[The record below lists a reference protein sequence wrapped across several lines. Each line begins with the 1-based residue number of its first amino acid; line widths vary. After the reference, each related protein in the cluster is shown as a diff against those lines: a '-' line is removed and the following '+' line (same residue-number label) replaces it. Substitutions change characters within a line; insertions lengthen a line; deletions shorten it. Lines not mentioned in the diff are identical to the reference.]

1 VHPGPSTA
9 GSKPMLRDAWKRS
22 GTISGGPSGLARVRL
37 HMSARD
43 ADQLAAS
50 LVEVPRTAWVRR
62 ILDQLWLRSVLIE
75 QWRRTNL
82 AERPAFEARADRLLA
97 SLDPSASDWLS
108 RP

>member
-1 VHPGPSTA
+1 
-9 GSKPMLRDAWKRS
+9 MS
-22 GTISGGPSGLARVRL
+22 GAPPGLARVRL
-37 HMSARD
+37 RMSIHD

-50 LVEVPRTAWVRR
+50 LVEVPRTAWVRS

-97 SLDPSASDWLS
+97 SLDPPTSEFDT
-108 RP
+108 